1 MPPRMVI
8 LDTNFLLVPYQF
20 KINILKEL
28 DYMIEGPHFFVISS
42 VTIDELKKL
51 GAKKGKDAVS
61 ARLALKIIENNP
73 ITVVKNDRKVDDW
86 IVEYSNQNRAIV
98 CTNDTIL
105 RRRLRPLNI
114 KVATVKSRSKLGFV

>member
-8 LDTNFLLVPYQF
+8 LDTNFLLVPFQF

-28 DYMIEGPHFFVISS
+28 DYLIEGPHFFVISS

-51 GAKKGKDAVS
+51 GSKKGRDAVS

-73 ITVVKNDRKVDDW
+73 IEIVKNDRKVDDW
-86 IVEYSNQNRAIV
+86 IVDYSNEHRAIV
-98 CTNDTIL
+98 ATNDAPL
-105 RRRLRPLNI
+105 RKRLKPLGI

>member
-8 LDTNFLLVPYQF
+8 LDTNFLLVPFQF

-28 DYMIEGPHFFVISS
+28 DYLIEGPHFFVVSS

-51 GAKKGKDAVS
+51 GAKRGKDAVS

-73 ITVVKNDRKVDDW
+73 IEVIKNDRKVDDW
-86 IVEYSNQNRAIV
+86 IVDYANEHRAIV
-98 CTNDTIL
+98 CTNDAPL
-105 RRRLRPLNI
+105 RKRLRPLGI

>member
-51 GAKKGKDAVS
+51 GARLGKDAVS

-73 ITVVKNDRKVDDW
+73 IKIVKNDRKVDDW
-86 IVEYSNQNRAIV
+86 IVEYAGLNRAIV
-98 CTNDTIL
+98 CTNDSPL
-105 RRRLRPLNI
+105 RRRLKPLGI